1 MFIIAFSVKPK
12 SRHNTNIHWWVNM
25 QNMVYPYSRILFSHE
40 KEWSTNWCSN
50 IDEPWKHYAKW
61 KKSQS
66 QETAYYVIPFI

>member
-1 MFIIAFSVKPK
+1 MHAKDWATLEYHYHK
-12 SRHNTNIHWWVNM
+12 NKWNIDM
-25 QNMVYPYSRILFSHE
+25 CY
-40 KEWSTNWCSN
+40 N